1 MKAKLL
7 KQIRRKYEIKV
18 FYNTLSSVKYMC
30 KNIKTGEI
38 YKDNHFDLF
47 IMHIG
52 SNLGRFYEFLGYVKK
67 YNYKRNQN
75 KLRKEYETN

>member
-18 FYNTLSSVKYMC
+18 FYNTSSVKYMC

-38 YKDNHFDLF
+38 YKYYHFDLF

-52 SNLGRFYEFLGYVKK
+52 NNLGRFYEFLGYVKK
-67 YNYKRNQN
+67 YNYKREQY